1 LHNLLINPKSAFVT
15 FRACSNMKVFMNIVS
30 LALLVM
36 TRVTADEKVRAYHP
50 SLFVGYMYAVPQLLF
65 HGMEKK

>member
-1 LHNLLINPKSAFVT
+1 
-15 FRACSNMKVFMNIVS
+15 MKVFMNIVS